1 MAGFY
6 EGVSI
11 LLIYESGAI
20 IKVASKDE
28 IQARTLVPVEE
39 ESKEQKK
46 HTQKLRQ
53 AIAPKELDEQEQL
66 ADKEGIAAK

>member
-6 EGVSI
+6 EGTSI

-46 HTQKLRQ
+46 LTQKLRQ